1 MHFSILS
8 FIILLISQIVAWV
21 ILIMGDYRMDIS
33 MIIALIGLGGSML
46 SIAGGIWA
54 QVVQF
59 KKDGQ
64 RIDNVNDTATSVK
77 NDTTD
82 MKPKIDNINE
92 NTKVIRDD
100 ITRSI
105 LPQMNSIANLNSGVA
120 ELLESKHIDDAVKQ
134 KVSSYIENP
143 VYIQNAVSLI
153 YEKNAALEVK
163 VSELNVEK
171 AHLDMQV
178 KILKEKNEKL
188 LEENQKLKQE
198 LSKYHSRENEERSR

>member
-1 MHFSILS
+1 MFVGIPMILWC
-8 FIILLISQIVAWV
+8 IIVAYWLLFYSNGGDIMSAVKWV
-21 ILIMGDYRMDIS
+21 AIG
-33 MIIALIGLGGSML
+33 IALLGV
-46 SIAGGIWA
+46 AGGIWA

-82 MKPKIDNINE
+82 MKPKVDNINE
-92 NTKVIRDD
+92 NTKVIRED

-143 VYIQNAVSLI
+143 VYIQTAVSLV

-171 AHLDMQV
+171 THLDMQV